1 MTSGNRRH
9 AILGLGSRAGGLME
23 NKVLYDRYRTIA
35 YERANPVGQEEAA
48 RQLEPTYGK
57 ILPKDLG
64 AHILDIGCGMGQFLC
79 YLKKKGYH
87 NLMGVDISPE
97 QVECCKKNV
106 IEEVELI
113 DDIVSFLRERSGR
126 WDCIAMLDVIEHLPR
141 GQVIPALA
149 AIHGALKE
157 GGTLL
162 LSTGNLA
169 SATGPF
175 LRYIDF
181 THESG
186 FTENSLRQVLR
197 AVGFSK
203 IDVMAT
209 SPAICSWRSWFLIL
223 AQKVWQACWR
233 LVYRLERSWDSPPE
247 VLSNTMIACA
257 QK

>member
-1 MTSGNRRH
+1 
-9 AILGLGSRAGGLME
+9 ME
-23 NKVLYDRYRTIA
+23 NRVLYERYRTIA
-35 YERANPVGQEEAA
+35 FEQANRGGPEEAA
-48 RQLEPTYGK
+48 RQLEPTYGN

-64 AHILDIGCGMGQFLC
+64 AHILDIGCGMGDFLY

-97 QVECCKKNV
+97 QVEYCKKNV
-106 IEEVELI
+106 IEEVELVE
-113 DDIVSFLRERSGR
+113 DVSSFLGGRSDR

-149 AIHGALKE
+149 AVHEALKE

-203 IDVMAT
+203 INVMAP
-209 SPAICSWRSWFLIL
+209 SRVIYSWRSWFLIL
-223 AQKVWQACWR
+223 MQKLWQACWR
-233 LVYRLERSWDSPPE
+233 LVYRLERNWDSPPG
-247 VLSNTMIACA
+247 VLSNTMVARA
-257 QK
+257 EK